1 MKILMLG
8 YSPYLPEILRALKGS
23 HFLANNQ
30 IDITIPVPKLKRHKK
45 LLFVA
50 KKRLTTDEFK
60 QFMVDFKRHYDSEQH
75 QKMVHQTF
83 PDVSLSF
90 LRAYSNICL
99 KEYHGLENIPL
110 ADYDYMIVAS
120 FGKKI
125 PPKIFSAPKYGTLNV
140 HPSFLPDLRGGYP
153 TYIQAFDPT
162 QQRGTTIHQ
171 MSEGF
176 DQGEI
181 VIQKQYETA
190 PHLLNSQLLSMSAE
204 CAAELLERLQQ
215 THFQFTPIKQEERR
229 STECRKLLKGK
240 HYVGQMKTG
249 AEFEGFVRANH
260 DRYLFPYTYTF
271 LAGELFMILDVQ
283 PVFTQMS
290 VSNWSDGQIQE
301 NQGRYYI
308 KFGPQVYLVCQ
319 YIFRGRKKHDMIL
332 GVHLQGAL

>member
-8 YSPYLPEILRALKGS
+8 YSPYLPEILSALKGS

-30 IDITIPVPKLKRHKK
+30 IDITIPVPKPTPHKK

-50 KKRLTTDEFK
+50 KKRLATDEFK
-60 QFMVDFKRHYDSEQH
+60 KFMVDFEMHYGSEQD

-90 LRAYSNICL
+90 LRAYANICL

-125 PPKIFSAPKYGTLNV
+125 PPEIFSAPKYGTLNV

-176 DQGEI
+176 DEGEI

-190 PHLLNSQLLSMSAE
+190 PYLLNSQLLSVSAK
-204 CAAELLERLQQ
+204 CAAKLLE
-215 THFQFTPIKQEERR
+215 
-229 STECRKLLKGK
+229 KLHQNRFSIHADK
-240 HYVGQMKTG
+240 
-249 AEFEGFVRANH
+249 AR
-260 DRYLFPYTYTF
+260 
-271 LAGELFMILDVQ
+271 
-283 PVFTQMS
+283 
-290 VSNWSDGQIQE
+290 
-301 NQGRYYI
+301 
-308 KFGPQVYLVCQ
+308 
-319 YIFRGRKKHDMIL
+319 RKKNH
-332 GVHLQGAL
+332 